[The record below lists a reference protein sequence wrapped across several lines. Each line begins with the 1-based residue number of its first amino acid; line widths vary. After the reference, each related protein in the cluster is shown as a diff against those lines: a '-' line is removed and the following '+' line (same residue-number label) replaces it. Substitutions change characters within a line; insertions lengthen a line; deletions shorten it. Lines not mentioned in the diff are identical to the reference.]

1 VSVADP
7 RCLKHIHQ
15 PSRHSCRS
23 LCGQG
28 RGLCHL
34 ACRGRGHPQTL
45 PGDDLVS
52 CEHFQHSHISCQAF
66 VFGFK
71 SRYHFY
77 FFQLG
82 LTFLRALSRNF
93 LQVYWIRKNNPLTRW
108 CHHPRQKISVHGSQP
123 PAAGQWTQGQDP
135 RYPENAR
142 DSAISENPQGKKP
155 KNIIVPLPGRA
166 IPRHTCSEEH
176 TSPVNS
182 PHHKE
187 RVLSRGKYFTHR
199 PAMILSKQPSS

>member
-1 VSVADP
+1 MRISST
-7 RCLKHIHQ
+7 LI
-15 PSRHSCRS
+15 CRVKR
-23 LCGQG
+23 LCSDST
-28 RGLCHL
+28 L
-34 ACRGRGHPQTL
+34 A
-45 PGDDLVS
+45 
-52 CEHFQHSHISCQAF
+52 IIF
-66 VFGFK
+66 VFLT
-71 SRYHFY
+71 RPHFSTGSIP
-77 FFQLG
+77 G
-82 LTFLRALSRNF
+82 LPTSLLDK
-93 LQVYWIRKNNPLTRW
+93 KNNPLTRW
-108 CHHPRQKISVHGSQP
+108 CLHSRQEISVHGSQP